1 MVLIKKVNAL
11 KGLFLA
17 AGQILGAVAASIVVK
32 VAFPGEYVIQ
42 TKLGHGAN
50 AFQGLLIEALLTM
63 QLLLAIFFM
72 AVEKHDSNS
81 IAALV
86 IGFALFVA
94 EYVVPVPGKRE
105 NCRRDCALTVLF
117 FGIGFRVF
125 TTPVVR
131 STRPGRLARI

>member
-1 MVLIKKVNAL
+1 MVIIKKVNPL

-17 AGQILGAVAASIVVK
+17 ASQVLGAVAASLVVK
-32 VAFPGEYVIQ
+32 IAFPGTYVIQ

-50 AFQGLLIEALLTM
+50 AFQGLLIETLLTM

-86 IGFALFVA
+86 IGFALFIS
-94 EYVVPVPGKRE
+94 E
-105 NCRRDCALTVLF
+105 
-117 FGIGFRVF
+117 
-125 TTPVVR
+125 
-131 STRPGRLARI
+131 